1 MLLDI
6 WASQKIETISIR
18 ECASGWGDKK
28 IIPKKDGKGICL
40 SMQSWACLRDNIEA
54 IDKDLQQMSREYR
67 GFGSG
72 KDTKNDL
79 QSIIGRA
86 NKTFKD

>member
-1 MLLDI
+1 
-6 WASQKIETISIR
+6 
-18 ECASGWGDKK
+18 
-28 IIPKKDGKGICL
+28 
-40 SMQSWACLRDNIEA
+40 MQSWACLRDNIEA